1 MIWNQ
6 KSNSNIFDWYIENP
20 IKKNA
25 MADQELRDK
34 SGKLLGKIK
43 DVGGKL
49 EIRDSTGRLKGKFDP
64 KTNETRDD
72 AGRLLG
78 KGNLLAALL

>member
-1 MIWNQ
+1 
-6 KSNSNIFDWYIENP
+6 
-20 IKKNA
+20 

-34 SGKLLGKIK
+34 SVKLLGKIK

-49 EIRDSTGRLKGKFDP
+49 EIRDSAGRLKGKYDS

-72 AGRLLG
+72 AGRLVG

>member
-1 MIWNQ
+1 
-6 KSNSNIFDWYIENP
+6 
-20 IKKNA
+20 

-43 DVGGKL
+43 EVGGKL
-49 EIRDSTGRLKGKFDP
+49 EIRDSTGRLKGKYDP

-72 AGRLLG
+72 AGRLVG

>member
-6 KSNSNIFDWYIENP
+6 KSNSNIFDRYIESQN
-20 IKKNA
+20 KKKA

-49 EIRDSTGRLKGKFDP
+49 EIRDSTGRLKGKYDP

-72 AGRLLG
+72 AGRLVG